1 MQTEYAAA
9 LIDPGLLWIS
19 GEFPEV
25 ADAFAV
31 VRSLIDEVT
40 TSQGEI
46 PLSVI
51 GDFAIPPPGT
61 PVRDFQ
67 TLHFDFGLPLAFETQ
82 RDVARYTAL
91 HIPREMKPS
100 SAVTR
105 LVPLDGLLAQRTW
118 ASRAE
123 LTRRLVEYGKTH
135 GAWDDA
141 DGYQEGSLARIIE
154 AAASGA
160 PRLPSVKTD
169 PGFLCGMEFDSLDS
183 EVAFLHDLGT
193 DVERVQINL
202 SLRPGD
208 LLVFDNLKMA
218 HGRIGARSPGE
229 LHQRIFGH
237 QSLSRAGQRSVR
249 DQLLSAFGASS
260 DSVSCNEMT
269 IGTVSSCV

>member
-1 MQTEYAAA
+1 MLTEYAAA
-9 LIDPGLLWIS
+9 LIDPGLLRIS
-19 GEFPEV
+19 DEFPEV
-25 ADAFAV
+25 EDAFAAA
-31 VRSLIDEVT
+31 RSLIDEVT
-40 TSQGEI
+40 TSRGGF
-46 PLSVI
+46 PLSMI

-67 TLHFDFGLPLAFETQ
+67 TLHFDFGLPLDFETR

-91 HIPREMKPS
+91 HIPRELKPS

-105 LVPLDGLLAQRTW
+105 LVPLDGLLGQRTW

-123 LTRRLVEYGKTH
+123 LIHRLIEYGKTH

-154 AAASGA
+154 AAAGGP

-183 EVAFLHDLGT
+183 EMAFLLDLGT
-193 DVERVQINL
+193 DVECVQINL
-202 SLRPGD
+202 TLRPGD

-218 HGRIGARSPGE
+218 HGRIGTRSPGE

-237 QSLSRAGQRSVR
+237 RSLSRAGQRWVR
-249 DQLLSAFGASS
+249 DHLLSAFGASS
-260 DSVSCNEMT
+260 DPVSRNEMAL
-269 IGTVSSCV
+269 GTVSTCV